1 MEAAPGGRECLLA
14 MALGPGY
21 HQLPPVSP
29 RSWAEMGS
37 SWGCKEE
44 RVRNLGFLG
53 WDPLLGP
60 QGLSSGCEVSPAC
73 LSGDTSSFT
82 RPRRDAC
89 WCRRVGVARRQH
101 F

>member
-1 MEAAPGGRECLLA
+1 
-14 MALGPGY
+14 
-21 HQLPPVSP
+21 
-29 RSWAEMGS
+29 MGS

-60 QGLSSGCEVSPAC
+60 QGLSSGCEVRPAC

-89 WCRRVGVARRQH
+89 W
-101 F
+101 